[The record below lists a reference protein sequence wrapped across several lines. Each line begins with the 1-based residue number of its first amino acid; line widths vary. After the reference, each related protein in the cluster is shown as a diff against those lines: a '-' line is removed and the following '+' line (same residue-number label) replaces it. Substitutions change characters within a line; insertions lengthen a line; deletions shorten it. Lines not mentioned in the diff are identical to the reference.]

1 MNINQKNII
10 EFNRDFNRKLKTDV
24 FTTIRVS
31 SREKRERFL
40 KLIGEPVT
48 CLNLETGEETPAILR
63 DVIEVMKPAISDTII
78 KTDTGEWDIDKANN
92 ILKQYGITQKTK
104 CLILILERIKKT
116 DLIEDCS
123 KCEYGIKYEPE
134 PGLTDY
140 HCGTPADTDECIFK
154 VKKDTGK

>member
-10 EFNRDFNRKLKTDV
+10 KFNRDFNGKLKTDV

-31 SREKRERFL
+31 SREKREHFL
-40 KLIGEPVT
+40 KLEPVT
-48 CLNLETGEETPAILR
+48 CINLETGEETPAILR

-116 DLIEDCS
+116 NLMEN
-123 KCEYGIKYEPE
+123 EMQ
-134 PGLTDY
+134 T
-140 HCGTPADTDECIFK
+140 T
-154 VKKDTGK
+154 